1 MVRRIEITRV
11 LGSRNYLIKS
21 LVFVALFGFMS
32 LGAIGGC
39 SDNNNGGQNGAQALT
54 ENDFVNDITL
64 SANPEKHLVVKF
76 LEHPDA
82 EGTENDTGEV
92 GNDVLPLTYKR
103 TLEHTFCWE
112 DDDPGAGHFM
122 ELDDDEGNLIF
133 RLDVNGDCLTEII
146 EAGDYIMTIHHD
158 GRILTTH
165 TIFIIPDTD
174 NNQQATETQGLI
186 HRFKLVVASLVENI
200 QNTVSKDAIAQS
212 VQDNI
217 NTLISTNSCPRCNL
231 SGADLSN
238 ADLSNA
244 NLSNADLSGAKLVN
258 ADLSSADLTGVTLSS
273 TDFSDATWCDGQC
286 MCGDNS
292 LDTCVGCGSID
303 ICISLTQIRRI
314 KGIAYD
320 PRPSNFEE
328 NPDNMYFDDDFYN
341 QDFCQLWG
349 NKTSVGCS
357 QKPDKFRDDL
367 MTMKN
372 IGVNFIRMYDWNWQR
387 DHEGFLEYAADMGI
401 RVTVPFC
408 NGCMATETAEKII
421 EDINSYSDKAKSAIA
436 LFIVGNELAGFLDFV
451 PQTLNAIKGA
461 SGSLSNVPICTPIKT
476 NGSGKEAVVANAL
489 IDTKKVF
496 DVYKNNSMEDRF
508 VACVNFY
515 GIGLPGSMEKPA
527 QQLEDFVDG
536 MLARGQLLANN
547 SIPLV
552 LSELGVFLVGGP
564 ALDNNMCIT
573 ANIEPNAGGDQSL
586 QAMWLDEVLA
596 KSNDLVSANPLYRG
610 SAVFQFMNKNFTSVC
625 ALDKDLGIFS
635 LDQPAM
641 PWQGEARNNNGNPPT
656 DPPYPIDTLN
666 QTPRFMPVMNN
677 Y

>member
-1 MVRRIEITRV
+1 MTRV
-11 LGSRNYLIKS
+11 LGSRDYMIKG
-21 LVFVALFGFMS
+21 LGFIVLFGFIS

-39 SDNNNGGQNGAQALT
+39 SDNNSGGQDGTRALT
-54 ENDFVNDITL
+54 ENDFANDETL
-64 SANPEKHLVVKF
+64 SANPDKHVVVQF
-76 LEHPDA
+76 LEHPDT
-82 EGTENDTGEV
+82 EEPENDTGEL
-92 GNDVLPLTYKR
+92 GNDVLPLIYKR
-103 TLEHTFCWE
+103 TLEHTYCWE

-122 ELDDDEGNLIF
+122 ELDDADGNLVF
-133 RLDVNGDCLTEII
+133 RLDVNGDCITEII
-146 EAGDYIMTIHHD
+146 EAGDYVITIHHD
-158 GRILTTH
+158 ERILNTH
-165 TIFIIPDTD
+165 AVFLIPNPEDIEQARETD
-174 NNQQATETQGLI
+174 GLI
-186 HRFKLVVASLVENI
+186 NRFKVVIVNILQNI
-200 QNTVSKDAIAQS
+200 QSTVSEDARAQS

-217 NTLISTNSCPRCNL
+217 NTLVSTNSCPGCNL
-231 SGADLSN
+231 SGADLRNANLSN
-238 ADLSNA
+238 VNLSNA
-244 NLSNADLSGAKLVN
+244 NLSGTKLDNADLSGA
-258 ADLSSADLTGVTLSS
+258 DLTGVILSS

-286 MCGDNS
+286 LCGDNS

-303 ICISLTQIRRI
+303 ICVPLTQIRRI

-387 DHEGFLEYAADMGI
+387 NHEGFLEYAADMGI

-421 EDINSYSDKAKSAIA
+421 EDINGYSDKAKSAIA
-436 LFIVGNELAGFLDFV
+436 LFIVGNELDGFLDFV

-461 SGSLSNVPICTPIKT
+461 SVSLSNVPICTPIKT
-476 NGSGKEAVVANAL
+476 NGSGKDTVVANAL
-489 IDTKKVF
+489 IDTTRVF
-496 DVYKNNSMEDRF
+496 NKYKDNNMEDRF
-508 VACVNFY
+508 IACVNFY

-527 QQLEDFVDG
+527 QQLEEFVDG
-536 MLARGQLLANN
+536 MLARGTLLTNN

-564 ALDNNMCIT
+564 ALSNGMCT
-573 ANIEPNAGGDQSL
+573 PANIEPNAGGDMSL
-586 QAMWLDEVLA
+586 QAMWLDEALA
-596 KSNDLVSANPLYRG
+596 KSNDLIGTKPMYRG
-610 SAVFQFMNKNFTSVC
+610 SVVFQFMNKNFASVC
-625 ALDKDLGIFS
+625 ALDHDLGIFS
-635 LDQPAM
+635 LEQPSM
-641 PWQGEARNNNGNPPT
+641 PWKGEARNNNGNPPT
-656 DPPYPIDTLN
+656 DPPYPIDKLN
-666 QTPRFMPVMNN
+666 ETPRFMPVMNN

>member
-1 MVRRIEITRV
+1 MTRV
-11 LGSRNYLIKS
+11 SGSRYYLIKS
-21 LVFVALFGFMS
+21 LGLIALFGFIS
-32 LGAIGGC
+32 LSIIGGC
-39 SDNNNGGQNGAQALT
+39 SDNNGGQDGTRTLT
-54 ENDFVNDITL
+54 ENDFANDADL
-64 SANPEKHLVVKF
+64 SANPEKDLVVKF
-76 LEHPDA
+76 LEHPDS
-82 EGTENDTGEV
+82 ERHNNDTGEV
-92 GNDVLPLTYKR
+92 GNDIFPITYKR
-103 TLEHTFCWE
+103 TLDHTFCWE
-112 DDDPGAGHFM
+112 DEDPGAGHFM
-122 ELDDDEGNLIF
+122 ELDDAEGNLIF
-133 RLDVNGDCLTEII
+133 RLDVNGECITEII
-146 EAGDYIMTIHHD
+146 EAGDYVITIHHD

-165 TIFIIPDTD
+165 LIFITPDTD
-174 NNQQATETQGLI
+174 NNQQARETQGLLQ
-186 HRFKLVVASLVENI
+186 RFTTSLLESLES
-200 QNTVSKDAIAQS
+200 TVSKDARAQT

-217 NTLISTNSCPRCNL
+217 STLISTNSCPSCNL

-238 ADLSNA
+238 SDLSNA
-244 NLSNADLSGAKLVN
+244 NLSNADLSGASLVN
-258 ADLSSADLTGVTLSS
+258 ADLSGADLTGVTLSS
-273 TDFSDATWCDGQC
+273 TDFSHATWCDGQC

-292 LDTCVGCGSID
+292 VDSCSGCGSID
-303 ICISLTQIRRI
+303 TCVPLTQIRRI

-320 PRPSNFEE
+320 PRPSNFVQ

-349 NKTSVGCS
+349 NKSSAGCS

-387 DHEGFLEYAADMGI
+387 NHEGFLEYAADMGV

-421 EDINSYSDKAKSAIA
+421 EDINGYSAKAKSAIA
-436 LFIVGNELAGFLDFV
+436 LFIVGNELNGFLDFI

-461 SGSLSNVPICTPIKT
+461 SGTLSTVPICTPIKT
-476 NGSGKEAVVANAL
+476 NGSGKDAVVTNAL
-489 IDTKKVF
+489 IDTKKVY
-496 DVYKNNSMEDRF
+496 DVYENNSMGDRF

-515 GIGLPGSMEKPA
+515 GIGLPGSMEKPS

-552 LSELGVFLVGGP
+552 LSELGVFLVAGP
-564 ALDNNMCIT
+564 ALSNGMCSP
-573 ANIEPNAGGDQSL
+573 ANIEPNAGGDRSL

-610 SAVFQFMNKNFTSVC
+610 SAVFQFMNKNFTNVC

-635 LDQPAM
+635 LDQPPM

-666 QTPRFMPVMNN
+666 ETLLFMPVMNN